1 MTPVAKDATA
11 GYRPC
16 LVLAHRDPTYSRETA
31 RRFRRLGWDVYQA
44 QGGAEARRLARM
56 MAAELTVL
64 DVDLADESGW
74 LVCAKLRR
82 ELPGSQVVLVG
93 DAGCPRSQQMAAFV
107 GATALVR
114 PCDEGLAGLLQAS
127 WSPPNAA

>member
-1 MTPVAKDATA
+1 MTPVAKSPMA

-16 LVLAHRDPTYSRETA
+16 LVLAHRDPAYSRETA
-31 RRFRRLGWDVYQA
+31 RRFRRLGWDVYQT

-56 MAAELTVL
+56 MGAELTVL

-82 ELPGSQVVLVG
+82 ELPAGQVVLVG
-93 DAGCPRSQQMAAFV
+93 DPACPRSQQMAAFV
-107 GATALVR
+107 GAAALVR
-114 PCDEGLAGLLQAS
+114 PCEGLAGLLHAT
-127 WSPPNAA
+127 WSRPEAA

>member
-16 LVLAHRDPTYSRETA
+16 LVLAHRDPALSRETA

-44 QGGAEARRLARM
+44 QSGAEARRLARM
-56 MAAELTVL
+56 MGAELTIL
-64 DVDLADESGW
+64 DVDLDDESGW

-82 ELPGSQVVLVG
+82 ELPASRVVLVG
-93 DAGCPRSQQMAAFV
+93 DAACSRSQQMAAFV
-107 GATALVR
+107 GASALV
-114 PCDEGLAGLLQAS
+114 PPGEGIAGLLQAD
-127 WSPPNAA
+127 WTRPNAA